1 MDEEL
6 CWQAV
11 SARDKAKDGLLYYG
25 VVTTGVYC
33 RPSCGARRPLRKNV
47 RFYDRARDAEKDGL
61 RPCRRCRPDALAPDP
76 MVERVK
82 RLCRYI
88 ETHAGE
94 RLRLAELG
102 RRFGTSPFHLQRSF
116 KAFVGVTPREY
127 ADACRIGALKR
138 SLRGDHAVTEAIY
151 HAGYGSSSR
160 VYERA
165 DTRLGMTP
173 GQYREGGAGLE
184 ISWAASET
192 PLGTL
197 MIGATDR
204 GLCFVQFGPSE
215 QELLERLREEFPRAA
230 LSPTRPTGAELD
242 RWMRSLTEYLR
253 GGVQALELPL
263 DFRGTALQTKT
274 WSYLQ
279 RIPYGSVRSYAE
291 VARAIGRPAAVRAV
305 ASACAANPVAL
316 AIPCHRVIR
325 GDGGLGGY
333 RWGLPRKRALLAL
346 EREAL
351 ARRGARSG
359 GAVAD
364 SSGGTA
370 R

>member
-11 SARDKAKDGLLYYG
+11 RARDRAKDGLLYYG

-33 RPSCGARRPLRKNV
+33 RPSCGARRPLRENV
-47 RFYDRARDAEKDGL
+47 RFYDRAQDAEKDGL
-61 RPCRRCRPDALAPDP
+61 RPCRRCRPDAVAPDP
-76 MVERVK
+76 ALERVK

-94 RLRLAELG
+94 RLRLADLG
-102 RRFGTSPFHLQRSF
+102 RRFGTSRFHLQRSF
-116 KAFVGVTPREY
+116 KAIVGVTPREY
-127 ADACRIGALKR
+127 AEAGRVGALKR
-138 SLRGDHAVTEAIY
+138 SLREERAVTEAIY
-151 HAGYGSSSR
+151 HAGFGSSSR

-165 DTRLGMTP
+165 DARLGMTP

-197 MIGATDR
+197 AIAATDR
-204 GLCFVQFGPSE
+204 GLCFVQFGRGE
-215 QELLERLREEFPRAA
+215 GELLERLREEFPRAA
-230 LSPTRPTGAELD
+230 LSPVRPAQAAELG
-242 RWMRSLTEYLR
+242 RWMRSLNDYLR
-253 GGVQALELPL
+253 GGVRALELPL
-263 DFRGTALQTKT
+263 DVRGTALQLRT
-274 WSYLQ
+274 WSYLR

-291 VARAIGRPAAVRAV
+291 VARAIGRPDAVRAV
-305 ASACAANPVAL
+305 ASACGANRVAL

-333 RWGLPRKRALLAL
+333 RWGLDRKRALL

-351 ARRGARSG
+351 GRRGARG
-359 GAVAD
+359 VRAVAGSD
-364 SSGGTA
+364 GATA